1 MKTLILVHKLLSLI
15 ASLIKINHS
24 SIANYRQERQEI
36 VEEGVVLD
44 MMEQAEKKRQR
55 LNNPKKGRIESILL
69 KTGTEIEE
77 HPRKETTRRR
87 L

>member
-1 MKTLILVHKLLSLI
+1 
-15 ASLIKINHS
+15 
-24 SIANYRQERQEI
+24 
-36 VEEGVVLD
+36 